1 MASSDFNFT
10 ENPLSESS
18 VWSTPSN
25 GWGNIKTDGSAALA
39 ASANTDSCEVR
50 GSTGATVS
58 EIVVKDATDADAG
71 PALMDDS
78 GNGYIVSFYDGDA
91 HCLRADAGPNYG
103 ANYTGSAV
111 TLGVGDTVKLT
122 RGASTLTVH
131 VNTVLKL
138 TTSADTTYAANL
150 KSGVFGYS
158 PNTSHD
164 SWNDGGGGG
173 GGGSSIVAIAVA
185 QYRQR
190 WA

>member
-18 VWSTPSN
+18 AWSTPTN
-25 GWGNIKTDGSAALA
+25 GWGNIKTDGAAALA

-50 GSTGATVS
+50 GSTGATIS
-58 EIVVKDATDADAG
+58 EIVVKVSTDADAG

-78 GNGYIVSFYDGDA
+78 GNGYVVSFYDGSA

-103 ANYTGSAV
+103 ANYTGDAV
-111 TLGVGDTVKLT
+111 TLAIGDVVRLT

-138 TTSADTTYAANL
+138 TTSTDTTYAANL

-164 SWNDGGGGG
+164 SWTDGAG
-173 GGGSSIVAIAVA
+173 GGGSSIVPIVMA
-185 QYRQR
+185 QYRHRRQ
-190 WA
+190 